1 MAARPSPP
9 PRWALHDAAG
19 PIVVNGAASAT
30 LPRAYV
36 PKDTTASDFVGQ
48 AARGATAT
56 PGAPADSRVR
66 DPCVQGG
73 SAATSH

>member
-36 PKDTTASDFVGQ
+36 PKDTTASDFV
-48 AARGATAT
+48 
-56 PGAPADSRVR
+56 
-66 DPCVQGG
+66 
-73 SAATSH
+73 